1 MTTHKAFALLYFLL
15 CFCFL
20 STSYAQP
27 CLAETDLTNEYN
39 YQFSLEESLE
49 ETALL
54 NSNSYIKP
62 FDHATQLFKVKP
74 VENHI
79 NHTLPCCNRG
89 PPSNTLIKQQP
100 ILAT

>member
-1 MTTHKAFALLYFLL
+1 MTTRKAFALSYFLL

-39 YQFSLEESLE
+39 YQFSLEESPE
-49 ETALL
+49 DSALL

-62 FDHATQLFKVKP
+62 FDHVTQLIEIRP
-74 VENHI
+74 IENPL

-89 PPSNTLIKQQP
+89 PPPHYFIK
-100 ILAT
+100 